1 MNKKSIEAY
10 YSGTVQGVGFRWTVS
25 RLSARFSVGG
35 YVKNLRD
42 GRVLVRVEGA
52 ALDVDNFLVAI
63 KQSSL
68 SGYIRDV
75 EINKTEAEGLS
86 SFSIAY

>member
-25 RLSARFSVGG
+25 RLSSRFQIGG

-42 GRVLVRVEGA
+42 GRVLVKAEGS
-52 ALDVDNFLVAI
+52 ALEVDNFLVAI

-68 SGYIRDV
+68 AGYIRDV
-75 EINKTEAEGLS
+75 EINKAESEGLT
-86 SFSIAY
+86 SFSITY